1 MLSESLHVTLH
12 QLLICLDDIYK
23 RNPRRYG
30 ESPLPRD
37 IRTLLDTGEAVL
49 GSPEDIPTIVVRI
62 DTSPLGQLKNSVTI
76 SIVDVEYLI

>member
-1 MLSESLHVTLH
+1 M
-12 QLLICLDDIYK
+12 ICLDDIYK

-30 ESPLPRD
+30 ENPLPRD
-37 IRTLLDTGEAVL
+37 IRTLLDKGEAVL

-62 DTSPLGQLKNSVTI
+62 DTSPLGQLKNSVPI